1 MSDLFANSPLTY
13 DPRFLEDHAG
23 SIIKDPTTALVEL
36 VANAWDAYATKVE
49 ITWPTADQAFEIK
62 DNGHGMT
69 EEQLNARWRRFNYNR
84 VGELGEYTDPPENLV
99 GYRPRR
105 AFGRNGKGRYAAF
118 CFSSP
123 FRVEIGK
130 NGIKCAFKMKRTPH
144 QAIPFSIEKLSEEK
158 STWRGFKVIGEN
170 LGAIGLSADVARS
183 VLSTRF
189 LTNPEFEVFVEGK
202 KVTFE
207 DIPAHGVGTITVEID
222 AENTVEMIVIDSE
235 KTDRTTK
242 QHGIAWW
249 VTDRLVGSC
258 DWKNFEDQSV
268 LDGRREEAKR
278 YTFIL
283 KADHLKPDVLAD
295 WSGFKPDSQLWQR
308 TRATCEDAIR
318 AKLFELTATKRAE
331 IRDEWLGNHVNLAT
345 TLPKRSQ
352 ERLSTA
358 LDNIMEKC
366 PSLGATQVQ
375 QVMDVLA
382 SMELAESQYALLAKM
397 HTMKPE
403 DFDNWNDILE
413 RWTTELAKEAL
424 DEIEKRLRILAELS
438 LKTKDKT
445 TDEVQDLQ
453 PLFERSLWIFGPQFE
468 SIEFTSNKGITT
480 VIRELFGA
488 EEKAETIR
496 PDFVVMPD
504 SSIGFYSRP
513 NYDDDGDQSGCAV
526 LSIVELKKPGVAL
539 GSKEKDQVWKYVKA
553 LEQRGYISRNT
564 KVFGHVLGDRI
575 APGEDEPR
583 KEWSDAVVIKP
594 WLYAN
599 FIAQGEKRMFHLRD
613 KLAAAP
619 FMREYLE
626 SKPLAK
632 VVELPLQGDFLAD
645 ASVTLPLH
653 RDHITPDETQP
664 QA

>member
-1 MSDLFANSPLTY
+1 MSDLFESTPLTY

-23 SIIKDPTTALVEL
+23 SIIKDTTTALVEL
-36 VANAWDAYATKVE
+36 VANAWDAYATRVD
-49 ITWPTADQAFEIK
+49 ITWPSTEQAFEIK
-62 DNGHGMT
+62 DNGLGMT

-84 VGELGEYTDPPENLV
+84 VNELGEYTEPPEDLE
-99 GYRPRR
+99 GYRKRR

-123 FRVEIGK
+123 FQVEIGK
-130 NGIKCAFKMKRTPH
+130 EGVKCAFRMKRTPLKPL
-144 QAIPFSIEKLSEEK
+144 PFHIEKLAEEK
-158 STWRGFKVIGEN
+158 STWRGFKIIGEEIRPV
-170 LGAIGLSADVARS
+170 GMSAEMARS

-207 DIPAHGVGTITVEID
+207 DIPSHGVETIQVKID
-222 AENTVEMIVIDSE
+222 AETAVEMVVIDSE
-235 KTDRTTK
+235 KTDRSTK

-249 VTDRLVGSC
+249 VTDRLVGAC

-295 WSGFKPDSQLWQR
+295 WSGFKQDSESWSK
-308 TRATCEDAIR
+308 TRKACEDAVR
-318 AKLFELTATKRAE
+318 AKLFELTAAKRAE
-331 IRDEWLGNHVNLAT
+331 TKNQWLENHSSLQQ

-366 PSLGATQVQ
+366 PSLGSNQVQ

-382 SMELAESQYALLAKM
+382 SMEHAESQYALLAKM
-397 HTMKPE
+397 QNMSPD
-403 DFDNWNDILE
+403 DFDNWNDILN

-424 DEIEKRLRILAELS
+424 DEVEKRLRILAELS
-438 LKTKDKT
+438 AKTADKT

-453 PLFERSLWIFGPQFE
+453 PLFERSLWIFGPHFE

-480 VIRELFGA
+480 VIRELFGVD
-488 EEKAETIR
+488 EKAETIR
-496 PDFVVMPD
+496 PDFVVLPD

-513 NYDDDGDQSGCAV
+513 NYDDEGDQNGCAV
-526 LSIVELKKPGVAL
+526 LSIVELKKPGVSL
-539 GSKEKDQVWKYVKA
+539 GSSEKDQVWKYVKA
-553 LEQRGYISRNT
+553 LEKRGYISRHT

-575 APGEDEPR
+575 AAGEDEPR
-583 KEWSDAVVIKP
+583 KEWSDFVVIKP

-599 FIAQGEKRMFHLRD
+599 FIAQGEKRMFQLRE
-613 KLAAAP
+613 KLADAPFMQEYLASNPLEKQAAAP
-619 FMREYLE
+619 QQG
-626 SKPLAK
+626 
-632 VVELPLQGDFLAD
+632 ELLNGG
-645 ASVTLPLH
+645 
-653 RDHITPDETQP
+653 
-664 QA
+664 

>member
-1 MSDLFANSPLTY
+1 MNDLFESTPFTY

-36 VANAWDAYATKVE
+36 VANAWDAYATRVD
-49 ITWPTADQAFEIK
+49 ITWPSTEQAFEIK
-62 DNGHGMT
+62 DNGLGMT
-69 EEQLNARWRRFNYNR
+69 EEQLNARWKRFNYNR
-84 VGELGEYTDPPENLV
+84 VNELGEYTEPPEDLE
-99 GYRPRR
+99 GYRKRR

-123 FRVEIGK
+123 FQVEIGK
-130 NGIKCAFKMKRTPH
+130 EGIKCAFRMKRTPFKPS
-144 QAIPFSIEKLSEEK
+144 PFHIEKLAEVK
-158 STWRGFKVIGEN
+158 STWRGFKIIGEE
-170 LGAIGLSADVARS
+170 LRPAGMSADTARS

-189 LTNPEFEVFVEGK
+189 LTNPEFEVFVQGK

-207 DIPAHGVGTITVEID
+207 DIPSHGVETLRVQID
-222 AENTVEMIVIDSE
+222 AETAVEMVVIDSE
-235 KTDRTTK
+235 KTDRSTK

-249 VTDRLVGSC
+249 VTDRLVGAC

-295 WSGFKPDSQLWQR
+295 WSGFNQDSDSWNQ
-308 TRATCEDAIR
+308 TRKACEDAVR
-318 AKLFELTATKRAE
+318 AKLFELTAAKRAE
-331 IRDEWLGNHVNLAT
+331 TKNQWLENHSSLQQ

-358 LDNIMEKC
+358 LDNIMAKC
-366 PSLGATQVQ
+366 PSLGSNQVQ

-382 SMELAESQYALLAKM
+382 SMEHAESQYALLAKM
-397 HTMKPE
+397 QNMSPD
-403 DFDNWNDILE
+403 DFDNWNDILD
-413 RWTTELAKEAL
+413 RWTTELAKDAL

-438 LKTKDKT
+438 AKTADKT

-468 SIEFTSNKGITT
+468 SIEFTSNKGITR
-480 VIRELFGA
+480 VIRELFDV
-488 EEKAETIR
+488 EEKAEIIR
-496 PDFVVMPD
+496 PDFVVLPD

-513 NYDDDGDQSGCAV
+513 SFDDEGDQNGCAV
-526 LSIVELKKPGVAL
+526 LSIVELKKPGVPL

-553 LEQRGYISRNT
+553 LEQRGHISRYT
-564 KVFGHVLGDRI
+564 RVFGHVLGDRI
-575 APGEDEPR
+575 AAGEDEPR
-583 KEWSDAVVIKP
+583 KEWSDSVVIKP

-599 FIAQGEKRMFHLRD
+599 FIAQGEKRMFQLRD
-613 KLAAAP
+613 KLADAP
-619 FMREYLE
+619 FMQEYLA
-626 SKPLAK
+626 SKPLEKRA
-632 VVELPLQGDFLAD
+632 VTPPLVDL
-645 ASVTLPLH
+645 LN
-653 RDHITPDETQP
+653 RD
-664 QA
+664 

>member
-1 MSDLFANSPLTY
+1 MSDLFENTPLTY

-36 VANAWDAYATKVE
+36 VANAWDAYATRVD
-49 ITWPTADQAFEIK
+49 ITWPSTEQAFEIK
-62 DNGHGMT
+62 DNGLGMT
-69 EEQLNARWRRFNYNR
+69 EEQLNARWKRFNYNR
-84 VGELGEYTDPPENLV
+84 VNELGEYTDPPEDLE
-99 GYRPRR
+99 GYRKRR
-105 AFGRNGKGRYAAF
+105 AFGRNGKGRFAAF

-123 FRVEIGK
+123 FQVEIGK
-130 NGIKCAFKMKRTPH
+130 EGIKCSFRMKRTPLKPS
-144 QAIPFSIEKLSEEK
+144 PFHIKKLAEEK
-158 STWRGFKVIGEN
+158 STWRGFKIIGEEIQPA
-170 LGAIGLSADVARS
+170 GMSADMARS

-207 DIPAHGVGTITVEID
+207 DIPSHGVETIQVQID
-222 AENTVEMIVIDSE
+222 AATTVEMVVIDSE
-235 KTDRTTK
+235 KTDRSTK

-249 VTDRLVGSC
+249 VTDRLVGAC

-295 WSGFKPDSQLWQR
+295 WSGFKQDSESWNQ
-308 TRATCEDAIR
+308 TRKACEDAVR
-318 AKLFELTATKRAE
+318 SKLFELTAAKRAE
-331 IRDEWLGNHVNLAT
+331 TKNQWLENHSSLQH

-366 PSLGATQVQ
+366 PSLGPNQVQ

-382 SMELAESQYALLAKM
+382 SMEHAESQYALLAKM
-397 HTMKPE
+397 QNMSPD
-403 DFDNWNDILE
+403 DFDNWNDILD

-424 DEIEKRLRILAELS
+424 DEVEKRLRILAELS
-438 LKTKDKT
+438 NKTADKT

-480 VIRELFGA
+480 VIRELFGVQ
-488 EEKAETIR
+488 EKAETIR
-496 PDFVVMPD
+496 PDFVVLPD

-513 NYDDDGDQSGCAV
+513 NYDDEGDQNGCAV
-526 LSIVELKKPGVAL
+526 LSIVELKKPGVPL

-553 LEQRGYISRNT
+553 LEQRGYISRYT
-564 KVFGHVLGDRI
+564 KVFGHVLGDQI
-575 APGEDEPR
+575 AAGEDEPR
-583 KEWSDAVVIKP
+583 KEWSDSVVIKP
-594 WLYAN
+594 WLYTN
-599 FIAQGEKRMFHLRD
+599 FIAQGEKRMFQLRD
-613 KLAAAP
+613 KLAEAP
-619 FMREYLE
+619 FMQEYLT
-626 SKPLAK
+626 SKPLEKRTVA
-632 VVELPLQGDFLAD
+632 PLQGDL
-645 ASVTLPLH
+645 LNGGG
-653 RDHITPDETQP
+653 
-664 QA
+664 

>member
-1 MSDLFANSPLTY
+1 MSDLFENVPLTY

-36 VANAWDAYATKVE
+36 VANAWDAYATRVD
-49 ITWPTADQAFEIK
+49 ITWPSDTQAFEIK
-62 DNGHGMT
+62 DNGKGMT
-69 EEQLNARWRRFNYNR
+69 EEELNARWRRFNYNR
-84 VGELGEYTDPPENLV
+84 VSELGELTDPPEDLP
-99 GYRPRR
+99 GHRPRR

-123 FRVEIGK
+123 FDVEIGK
-130 NGIKCAFKMKRTPH
+130 DGLKCRFRLNRTPH
-144 QAIPFSIEKLSEEK
+144 LPLPFSIEKVHEEE
-158 STWRGFKVIGEN
+158 SQWRGFRILGEEERPV
-170 LGAIGLSADVARS
+170 GMSADMARS

-189 LTNPEFEVFVEGK
+189 LTNPEFEVYVEGQ
-202 KVTFE
+202 KVTFADLPE
-207 DIPAHGVGTITVEID
+207 HGVETIPVQID
-222 AENTVEMIVIDSE
+222 AENSVEMVVIDSE

-249 VTDRLVGSC
+249 VNKRLVGEC
-258 DWKNFEDQSV
+258 NWRNFEDQSV

-295 WSGFKPDSQLWQR
+295 WSGFKPDSENWHS
-308 TRATCEDAIR
+308 TRSACEDAVR
-318 AKLFELTATKRAE
+318 AKLLDLTAAKRAQTKN
-331 IRDEWLGNHVNLAT
+331 EWIEDHASLRRS
-345 TLPKRSQ
+345 LPKRSQ
-352 ERLSTA
+352 AKLSDTMDA
-358 LDNIMEKC
+358 LMEKC
-366 PSLGATQVQ
+366 PSLGSTQVQ

-382 SMELAESQYALLAKM
+382 NMELAESQYALLEKM
-397 HTMKPE
+397 QSMKPE
-403 DFDNWNDILE
+403 DIDNWNDILD

-424 DEIEKRLRILAELS
+424 DEIEKRLRVLADLAA
-438 LKTKDKT
+438 KTSDKT
-445 TDEVQDLQ
+445 TDEVQELQ

-480 VIRELFGA
+480 VIRELFGG

-513 NYDDDGDQSGCAV
+513 GYDDDGDQTGCAV

-553 LEQRGYISRNT
+553 LEQRGYISRHT

-575 APGEDEPR
+575 AAGEDEPR
-583 KEWSDAVVIKP
+583 KEWSDNVVIKP

-599 FIAQGEKRMFHLRD
+599 FISQGEKRMFQLKD
-613 KLAAAP
+613 KLANAP
-619 FMREYLE
+619 FLQEYID
-626 SKPLAK
+626 SKPLAP
-632 VVELPLQGDFLAD
+632 EQGNLLD
-645 ASVTLPLH
+645 AV
-653 RDHITPDETQP
+653 
-664 QA
+664 